1 MINRQVKE
9 WLDKIQLPVGERVL
23 CARMLES
30 FLHSP
35 QGVRKYYSKKYF
47 NNMLREYAMENKYG
61 VFEGSSTSGKYMV
74 FHSDGSELMSGRPIK
89 KITAERLV
97 MDTCDE
103 FFKWMNNV
111 PSGDRIRPKV
121 LRKQFINEAL
131 MGRMYYE
138 AIGRIS
144 IPVTS
149 QLFGKWLLSLNYF
162 RHGRPAVEGR
172 DSQGKWLILI

>member
-30 FLHSP
+30 FLDSP
-35 QGVRKYYSKKYF
+35 KGVRKFYSKQQF
-47 NNMLREYAMENKYG
+47 NNMMREYAHDNGYS
-61 VFEGSSTSGKYMV
+61 VFEGNSTSGKYMV
-74 FHSDGSELMSGRPIK
+74 FHVDGEMSSGAPIK
-89 KITAERLV
+89 KITADRLV

-103 FFKWMNNV
+103 FYVWMKNI
-111 PSGDRIRPKV
+111 PSGERVRPKV
-121 LRKQFINEAL
+121 LKKLFVNEAL
-131 MGRMYYE
+131 RGRMYYE
-138 AIGRIS
+138 VSGRRS
-144 IPVTS
+144 LPVTS